1 MGGGQGF
8 FNYCVTFGW
17 EYIPENQSTTRQSDY
32 DRVLEVSEPN
42 AVKGQ
47 GAG

>member
-1 MGGGQGF
+1 MWLGIKRYIKN
-8 FNYCVTFGW
+8 FN
-17 EYIPENQSTTRQSDY
+17 IPENQSTTRQSDY

>member
-1 MGGGQGF
+1 MWLGIERYIKN
-8 FNYCVTFGW
+8 FN
-17 EYIPENQSTTRQSDY
+17 ISDNQSTTRQSDY